1 MEKNLTINNRK
12 ISFNDEKNLL
22 EVIRKANIELP
33 TFCYHSELSAYGACR
48 LCMVEVEGR
57 GIVPACSTPPENE
70 MRVKTNNEQ
79 IREMRKIIV
88 ELLLAN
94 HDKQC
99 TICRKS
105 ETCQLQTLAR
115 RLGIDNI
122 RFKHVLKK
130 EPRDLSTHA
139 LVRDP
144 NKCVLCGDCVRFCEE
159 IQSIGA
165 IDFANRGPNSS
176 VCPSFGKD
184 LESSECVYCGQCA
197 RVCPTGAITPKS
209 EVSLVWKALGDPK
222 KKVIVAIA
230 PAVRAAIGESFG
242 LLGENGTEAAG
253 KIVTALRTMG
263 FAKVFDVSFTADMTI
278 VEEANE
284 FVERIGN
291 DKNMPQFTSCC
302 PAWVKFVEQY
312 YPDMIPNLSSCRS
325 PQGMFG
331 SLAKKIMPETLE
343 VPKEDLVVVAIMP
356 CTAKKFEA
364 RRPEL
369 SKDGLQDVDY
379 VLTTQEFSR
388 MIEESG
394 LRFPDLE
401 PSAFDMPMG
410 FKTGGGVI
418 FGNSGGVTEA
428 VLRNVINKTSD
439 GMDETEQ
446 FSFVRGDDGIR
457 EATVNVGGK
466 ELKIAIV
473 YGLKNA
479 RKIVRDVKADKNKY
493 DFIEVMACP
502 GGCIGGAG
510 QPVYNDLSVR
520 KTRTKV
526 LYENDKTLE
535 LHKPQDNPYVQKMY
549 EQFLGKPGSGVAHEL
564 LHSKHSNKKRL
575 QEGPFTIYK
584 PLKENKLNINVC
596 FGTSCMLKGSQKLL
610 KQILDYVES
619 GSFKEIIG
627 VDASFCFEK
636 CSKGPVVRIGDK
648 TIEKCTI
655 EKAQD
660 VINEEIKKAFKEAT
674 N

>member
-1 MEKNLTINNRK
+1 MEKQLIINNAK
-12 ISFNDEKNLL
+12 VPFGDERNIL
-22 EVIRKANIELP
+22 EVIRKQKIELP
-33 TFCYHSELSAYGACR
+33 TFCYHSELSAYGSCR
-48 LCMVEVEGR
+48 LCMVEVEGK
-57 GIVPACSTPPENE
+57 GILPACSTPPENG
-70 MRVKTNNEQ
+70 MKIRTNNEQ

-94 HDKQC
+94 HDKDC
-99 TICRKS
+99 TSCRKS
-105 ETCQLQTLAR
+105 ETCQLQSLAR
-115 RLGIDNI
+115 KLGIDAV
-122 RFKHVLKK
+122 RFKNVAKK
-130 EPRDLSTHA
+130 EEKDFSTHA

-144 NKCVLCGDCVRFCEE
+144 GKCVLCGDCVRFCEE

-165 IDFANRGPNSS
+165 IDFAGRGPNSR

-184 LESSECVYCGQCA
+184 LDDSECVYCGQCA

-209 EVSLVWKALGDPK
+209 EVSAVWKALSDPK

-242 LLGENGTEAAG
+242 LVGENGTEAAG
-253 KIVTALRTMG
+253 KIATALRAMG
-263 FAKVFDVSFTADMTI
+263 FDRVFDISFAADMTI

-284 FVERIGN
+284 FVERLGN
-291 DKNMPQFTSCC
+291 DKHMPQFTSCC

-312 YPDMIPNLSSCRS
+312 YPDMIKNLSSCRS

-331 SLAKKIMPETLE
+331 SIAKKIMPEILE
-343 VPKEDLVVVAIMP
+343 VPREDLVVVTVMP

-369 SKDGLQDVDY
+369 SKDGVQDIDY
-379 VLTTQEFSR
+379 VLTTQEFAR

-394 LRFPDLE
+394 LRFADLE

-428 VLRNVINKTSD
+428 VLRNVIQTKD
-439 GMDETEQ
+439 GVDETEE
-446 FSFVRGDDGIR
+446 FSFVRGEDGVR
-457 EATVNVGGK
+457 QAKVNVGGK
-466 ELKIAIV
+466 ELNIAV
-473 YGLKNA
+473 VHGLKNA
-479 RKIVRDVKADKNKY
+479 RKVVRDIKADKAKY
-493 DFIEVMACP
+493 DFVEVMACP

-510 QPVYNDLSVR
+510 QPVYKDLSVR

-535 LHKPQDNPYVQKMY
+535 LHKPQDNPYVQKIY
-549 EQFLGKPGSGVAHEL
+549 EQFLGKPGSREAHEL

-575 QEGPFTIYK
+575 QEGPFAIYTPK
-584 PLKENKLNINVC
+584 KEKKLNINVC

-610 KQILDYVES
+610 KQILEYVETMDFKDYV
-619 GSFKEIIG
+619 G

-636 CSKGPVVRIGDK
+636 CSKGPVVRIGGQ
-648 TIEKCTI
+648 TIEKCSI
-655 EKAQD
+655 ELAETA
-660 VINEEIKKAFKEAT
+660 IEEEIKKISK
-674 N
+674 

>member
-1 MEKNLTINNRK
+1 MEKQLIINNAK
-12 ISFNDEKNLL
+12 VPFGDERNIL
-22 EVIRKANIELP
+22 EVIRKQKIELP
-33 TFCYHSELSAYGACR
+33 TFCYHSELSAYGSCR
-48 LCMVEVEGR
+48 LCMVEVEGK
-57 GIVPACSTPPENE
+57 GILPACSTPPENG
-70 MRVKTNNEQ
+70 MKIRTNNEQ

-94 HDKQC
+94 HDKDC
-99 TICRKS
+99 TSCRKS
-105 ETCQLQTLAR
+105 ETCQLQSLAR
-115 RLGIDNI
+115 KLGIDAV
-122 RFKHVLKK
+122 RFKNVAKK
-130 EPRDLSTHA
+130 EEKDFSTHA

-144 NKCVLCGDCVRFCEE
+144 GKCVLCGDCVRFCEE

-165 IDFANRGPNSS
+165 IDFAGRGPNSR

-184 LESSECVYCGQCA
+184 LDDSECVYCGQCA

-209 EVSLVWKALGDPK
+209 EVSVVWKALSDPK

-242 LLGENGTEAAG
+242 LVGENGTEAAG
-253 KIVTALRTMG
+253 KIATALRAMG
-263 FAKVFDVSFTADMTI
+263 FDRVFDISFAADMTI

-284 FVERIGN
+284 FVERLGN
-291 DKNMPQFTSCC
+291 DKHMPQFTSCC

-312 YPDMIPNLSSCRS
+312 YPDMIKNLSSCRS

-331 SLAKKIMPETLE
+331 SIAKKIMPEILE
-343 VPKEDLVVVAIMP
+343 VPREDLVVVTVMP

-369 SKDGLQDVDY
+369 SKDGVQDIDY
-379 VLTTQEFSR
+379 VLTTQEFAR

-394 LRFPDLE
+394 LRFADLE

-428 VLRNVINKTSD
+428 VLRNVIQTKD
-439 GMDETEQ
+439 GVDETEE
-446 FSFVRGDDGIR
+446 FSFVRGEDGVR
-457 EATVNVGGK
+457 QAKVNVGGK
-466 ELKIAIV
+466 ELNIAV
-473 YGLKNA
+473 VHGLKNA
-479 RKIVRDVKADKNKY
+479 RKVVRDIKADKSKY
-493 DFIEVMACP
+493 DFVEVMACP

-510 QPVYNDLSVR
+510 QPVYKDLSVR

-535 LHKPQDNPYVQKMY
+535 LHKPQDNPYVQKIY
-549 EQFLGKPGSGVAHEL
+549 EQFLGKPGSREAHEL

-575 QEGPFTIYK
+575 QEGPFAIYTPK
-584 PLKENKLNINVC
+584 KEKKLNINVC

-610 KQILDYVES
+610 KQILEYVETMDFKDYV
-619 GSFKEIIG
+619 G

-636 CSKGPVVRIGDK
+636 CSKGPVVRIGGQ
-648 TIEKCTI
+648 TIEKCSI
-655 EKAQD
+655 ELAETA
-660 VINEEIKKAFKEAT
+660 IEEEIKKISK
-674 N
+674 

>member
-1 MEKNLTINNRK
+1 MENLKHLTINNAK
-12 ISFNDEKNLL
+12 VVFDGEKNIL
-22 EVIRKANIELP
+22 EVIRKHNIELP
-33 TFCYHSELSAYGACR
+33 TFCYHSELSAYGSCR
-48 LCMVEVEGR
+48 LCMIEVEGR
-57 GIVPACSTPPENE
+57 GILPACSTLPEAGMNI
-70 MRVKTNNEQ
+70 RTNNEQ

-94 HDKQC
+94 HDKDC
-99 TICRKS
+99 TTCRKS
-105 ETCQLQTLAR
+105 ETCQLQSLSR
-115 RLGIDNI
+115 KLGIDTI
-122 RFKHVLKK
+122 RFKNVAKK
-130 EPRDLSTHA
+130 EEKDLSTHS

-144 NKCVLCGDCVRFCEE
+144 GKCVLCGDCVRFCEE

-165 IDFANRGPNSS
+165 IDFANRGPKSC
-176 VCPSFGKD
+176 VCPSFNKELD
-184 LESSECVYCGQCA
+184 DSECVYCGQCA
-197 RVCPTGAITPKS
+197 RVCPTGALTPKS
-209 EVSLVWKALGDPK
+209 EVSHVWKALSDQK
-222 KKVIVAIA
+222 KKVVVAIA
-230 PAVRAAIGESFG
+230 PAVRAAIGEAFG
-242 LLGENGTEAAG
+242 LVGENGTEAAG
-253 KIVTALRTMG
+253 KIVTALRSMG
-263 FAKVFDVSFTADMTI
+263 FAKVFDISFAADMTI

-284 FVERIGN
+284 FVERLGN

-331 SLAKKIMPETLE
+331 SIGKKILPEMLE
-343 VPKEDLVVVAIMP
+343 IAKEDLIIVAIMP

-369 SKDGLQDVDY
+369 SKDGIADIDF
-379 VLTTQEFSR
+379 VLTTQEFAR

-394 LRFPDLE
+394 LRFVDLD

-428 VLRNVINKTSD
+428 VLRNVIQTKD
-439 GMDETEQ
+439 GIDETDE
-446 FSFVRGDDGIR
+446 FAFVRGEDGIR
-457 EATVNVGGK
+457 EAKVNAGGK
-466 ELKIAIV
+466 ELNIAIV
-473 YGLKNA
+473 HGLKNA
-479 RKIVRDVKADKNKY
+479 RKVVREIKMNKSKY
-493 DFIEVMACP
+493 DFVEVMACP

-510 QPVYNDLSVR
+510 QPVYKDLSVR

-549 EQFLGKPGSGVAHEL
+549 EQFLGKPGSHEAHEL

-584 PLKENKLNINVC
+584 PLKEKKLNINVC

-610 KQILDYVES
+610 KQILDFVETKD
-619 GSFKEIIG
+619 FKDNVGI
-627 VDASFCFEK
+627 DASFCFEK
-636 CSKGPVVRIGDK
+636 CSKGPVVRIGAQ
-648 TIEKCTI
+648 TIEKCTVDMA
-655 EKAQD
+655 EKA
-660 VINEEIKKAFKEAT
+660 ITEEIKKIPK
-674 N
+674 

>member
-1 MEKNLTINNRK
+1 MEKQLTINNAKVFFR
-12 ISFNDEKNLL
+12 DEKNIL
-22 EVIRKANIELP
+22 EVIRKQNIELP
-33 TFCYHSELSAYGACR
+33 TFCYHSELSAYGSCR
-48 LCMVEVEGR
+48 LCMVEVDGR
-57 GIVPACSTPPENE
+57 GILPACSTPPESG
-70 MRVKTNNEQ
+70 MKIRTNNEE

-94 HDKQC
+94 HDKDC
-99 TICRKS
+99 TSCRKS
-105 ETCQLQTLAR
+105 ETCQLQSLSR
-115 RLGIDNI
+115 KLGIDKI
-122 RFKHVLKK
+122 RFKNVAKK
-130 EPRDLSTHA
+130 EEKDLSTHS

-144 NKCVLCGDCVRFCEE
+144 GKCVLCGDCVRFCEE

-165 IDFANRGPNSS
+165 IDFANRGPNSQ

-184 LESSECVYCGQCA
+184 LDDSECVYCGQCA

-209 EVSLVWKALGDPK
+209 EVTYVWKMLSDPK

-242 LLGENGTEAAG
+242 IMGENGTEAAG
-253 KIVTALRTMG
+253 KIVTALRSMG
-263 FAKVFDVSFTADMTI
+263 FDKVFDISFGADMTI

-284 FVERIGN
+284 FVERLGN
-291 DKNMPQFTSCC
+291 DKYMPQFTSCC

-312 YPDMIPNLSSCRS
+312 YPDMIKNLSSCRS

-331 SLAKKIMPETLE
+331 SVAKKIMPQILE
-343 VPKEDLVVVAIMP
+343 VSKEDLVVVAIMP

-369 SKDGLQDVDY
+369 SKDGIQDIDY
-379 VLTTQEFSR
+379 VLTTQEFAR

-394 LRFPDLE
+394 LRFADLN

-428 VLRNVINKTSD
+428 VLRNVIQTKD
-439 GMDETEQ
+439 GIDETEE
-446 FSFVRGDDGIR
+446 FSFVRGDNGIR
-457 EATVNVGGK
+457 ETKVNVGGK

-479 RKIVRDVKADKNKY
+479 RKIVRDIKADKTRY
-493 DFIEVMACP
+493 DFVEVMACP

-510 QPVYNDLSVR
+510 QPVYKDLSVR
-520 KTRTKV
+520 KMRTKV

-549 EQFLGKPGSGVAHEL
+549 EQFLGNPGSHEAHEL

-584 PLKENKLNINVC
+584 SLKEKKLNINVC
-596 FGTSCMLKGSQKLL
+596 FGTGCMLRGSQKLL
-610 KQILDYVES
+610 RQILDFVEMKD
-619 GSFKEIIG
+619 FKDNVGI
-627 VDASFCFEK
+627 DASFCFEK
-636 CSKGPVVRIGDK
+636 CSKGPIVRIGSQ
-648 TIEKCTI
+648 TIEKCSI
-655 EKAQD
+655 GAVQEA
-660 VINEEIKKAFKEAT
+660 IMEEIKKIPK
-674 N
+674 

>member
-1 MEKNLTINNRK
+1 MEKQLIINNAK
-12 ISFNDEKNLL
+12 VAFGDERNIL
-22 EVIRKANIELP
+22 EVIRKQKIELP
-33 TFCYHSELSAYGACR
+33 TFCYHSELSAYGSCR
-48 LCMVEVEGR
+48 LCMVEVEGK
-57 GIVPACSTPPENE
+57 GILPACSTPPENG
-70 MRVKTNNEQ
+70 MKIRTNNEQ

-94 HDKQC
+94 HDKDC
-99 TICRKS
+99 TSCRKS
-105 ETCQLQTLAR
+105 ETCQLQSLAR
-115 RLGIDNI
+115 KLGIDAV
-122 RFKHVLKK
+122 RFKNVAKK
-130 EPRDLSTHA
+130 EEKDFSTHA

-144 NKCVLCGDCVRFCEE
+144 GKCVLCGDCVRFCEE

-165 IDFANRGPNSS
+165 IDFAGRGPNSR

-184 LESSECVYCGQCA
+184 LDDSECVYCGQCA

-209 EVSLVWKALGDPK
+209 EVSAVWKALSDPK

-230 PAVRAAIGESFG
+230 PAVRASIGESFG
-242 LLGENGTEAAG
+242 LVGENGTEAAG
-253 KIVTALRTMG
+253 KIATALRAMG
-263 FAKVFDVSFTADMTI
+263 FDRIFDISFAADMTI

-284 FVERIGN
+284 FVERLGN
-291 DKNMPQFTSCC
+291 DKHMPQFTSCC

-312 YPDMIPNLSSCRS
+312 YPDMIKNLSSCRS

-331 SLAKKIMPETLE
+331 SIAKKIMPEILE
-343 VPKEDLVVVAIMP
+343 VPREDLVVVTVMP

-369 SKDGLQDVDY
+369 SKDGIQDIDY
-379 VLTTQEFSR
+379 VLTTQEFAR

-394 LRFPDLE
+394 LRFADLE

-428 VLRNVINKTSD
+428 VLRNVIQTKD
-439 GMDETEQ
+439 GVDETEE
-446 FSFVRGDDGIR
+446 FSFVRGEDGVR
-457 EATVNVGGK
+457 QAKVNVGGK
-466 ELKIAIV
+466 ELNIAV
-473 YGLKNA
+473 VHGLKNA
-479 RKIVRDVKADKNKY
+479 RKVIRDIKADKSKY
-493 DFIEVMACP
+493 DFVEVMACP

-510 QPVYNDLSVR
+510 QPVYKDLSVR

-535 LHKPQDNPYVQKMY
+535 LHKPQDNPYVQKIY
-549 EQFLGKPGSGVAHEL
+549 EQFLGKPGSREAHEL

-575 QEGPFTIYK
+575 QEGPFAIYTPK
-584 PLKENKLNINVC
+584 KEKKLNINVC

-610 KQILDYVES
+610 KQILEYVETMDFKDYV
-619 GSFKEIIG
+619 G

-636 CSKGPVVRIGDK
+636 CSKGPVVRIGGQ
-648 TIEKCTI
+648 TIEKCSI
-655 EKAQD
+655 ELAETA
-660 VINEEIKKAFKEAT
+660 IEEEIKKIPK
-674 N
+674 

>member
-1 MEKNLTINNRK
+1 MEKQLIINNAK
-12 ISFNDEKNLL
+12 VPFGDERNIL
-22 EVIRKANIELP
+22 EVIRKQKIELP
-33 TFCYHSELSAYGACR
+33 TFCYHSELSAYGSCR
-48 LCMVEVEGR
+48 LCMVEVEGK
-57 GIVPACSTPPENE
+57 GILPACSTPPENG
-70 MRVKTNNEQ
+70 MKIRTNNEQ

-94 HDKQC
+94 HDKDC
-99 TICRKS
+99 TSCRKS
-105 ETCQLQTLAR
+105 ETCQLQSLAR
-115 RLGIDNI
+115 KLGIDAV
-122 RFKHVLKK
+122 RFKNVAKK
-130 EPRDLSTHA
+130 EEKDFSTHA

-144 NKCVLCGDCVRFCEE
+144 GKCVLCGDCVRFCEE

-165 IDFANRGPNSS
+165 IDFAGRGPNSR

-184 LESSECVYCGQCA
+184 LDDSECVYCGQCA

-209 EVSLVWKALGDPK
+209 EVSAVWKALSDPK

-242 LLGENGTEAAG
+242 LVGENGTEAAG
-253 KIVTALRTMG
+253 KIATALRAMG
-263 FAKVFDVSFTADMTI
+263 FDRVFDISFAADMTI

-284 FVERIGN
+284 FVERLGN
-291 DKNMPQFTSCC
+291 DKHMPQFTSCC

-312 YPDMIPNLSSCRS
+312 YPDMIKNLSSCRS

-331 SLAKKIMPETLE
+331 SIAKKIMPEILE
-343 VPKEDLVVVAIMP
+343 VPREDLVVVTVMP

-369 SKDGLQDVDY
+369 SKDGVQDIDY
-379 VLTTQEFSR
+379 VLTTQEFAR

-394 LRFPDLE
+394 LRFADLE

-428 VLRNVINKTSD
+428 VLRNVIQTKD
-439 GMDETEQ
+439 GVDETEE
-446 FSFVRGDDGIR
+446 FSFVRGEDGVR
-457 EATVNVGGK
+457 QAKVNVGGK
-466 ELKIAIV
+466 ELNIAV
-473 YGLKNA
+473 VHGLKNA
-479 RKIVRDVKADKNKY
+479 RKVVRDIKADKSKY
-493 DFIEVMACP
+493 DFVEVMACP

-510 QPVYNDLSVR
+510 QPVYKDLSVR

-535 LHKPQDNPYVQKMY
+535 LHKPQDNPYVQKIY
-549 EQFLGKPGSGVAHEL
+549 EQFLGKPGSREAHEL

-575 QEGPFTIYK
+575 QEGPFAIYTPK
-584 PLKENKLNINVC
+584 KEKKLNINVC

-610 KQILDYVES
+610 KQILEYVETMDFKDYV
-619 GSFKEIIG
+619 G

-636 CSKGPVVRIGDK
+636 CSKGPVVRIGGQ
-648 TIEKCTI
+648 TIEKCSI
-655 EKAQD
+655 ELAETA
-660 VINEEIKKAFKEAT
+660 IEEEIKKISK
-674 N
+674 